1 MGQGGDAV
9 SAEHE
14 EATMLGR
21 SELIAGNGRVTAGM
35 PGAADR

>member
-14 EATMLGR
+14 ETTMLGR
-21 SELIAGNGRVTAGM
+21 SELIVENGRVPAGI